1 MYLKLILH
9 SDFLNKCGD
18 QVHIPQSIARTTSDF
33 QGANNVVILSKEE
46 GDTEATAQSLFHTVS
61 EAFGLRSLQQVNYSS
76 VAKACQ
82 TDSHTVELI
91 IKEIV
96 ASMAQLVSK
105 GSSINI
111 NFKVGLFSV
120 RNGYMNF
127 K

>member
-1 MYLKLILH
+1 MIFFNIGRFGWETYRFA
-9 SDFLNKCGD
+9 S
-18 QVHIPQSIARTTSDF
+18 SY
-33 QGANNVVILSKEE
+33 
-46 GDTEATAQSLFHTVS
+46 TAQSLFHTVS

-91 IKEIV
+91 IREIV
-96 ASMAQLVSK
+96 ATMAQLVSK